1 MNQQCLYL
9 QIKVPREVRN
19 MLLCYHYSIHN
30 LTEGIVKELGNQ
42 LSILLKEEKQTLI
55 DLLSSIHGFKGCTC
69 LCHFPGQGRRSPG
82 QASLRRRLRICIPNF
97 PHISLAKTSHLA
109 RQPSC
114 KAEEGNVVCS

>member
-1 MNQQCLYL
+1 MNQQRLYL

-55 DLLSSIHGFKGCTC
+55 ICYNINLKCT
-69 LCHFPGQGRRSPG
+69 
-82 QASLRRRLRICIPNF
+82 NF
-97 PHISLAKTSHLA
+97 SFNI
-109 RQPSC
+109 
-114 KAEEGNVVCS
+114 